1 MFSWL
6 SIEVVKTCF
15 LGFILFI
22 AFIYQVALL
31 VTLFI
36 KRDQISL
43 VSAIKRGDRLSKAG
57 IFFFVLMSIIVYQAL
72 FLPTGVQIDLVY
84 LMGVVI
90 GGDVMA
96 KGISNYRNIE
106 LQRIK
111 KTNDEEFSPDDF
123 KDL

>member
-1 MFSWL
+1 MVTYKGVRCL
-6 SIEVVKTCF
+6 S
-15 LGFILFI
+15 
-22 AFIYQVALL
+22 Y
-31 VTLFI
+31 
-36 KRDQISL
+36 
-43 VSAIKRGDRLSKAG
+43 
-57 IFFFVLMSIIVYQAL
+57 FVLMSIIVYQAL

>member
-6 SIEVVKTCF
+6 SIEVVKACF

-57 IFFFVLMSIIVYQAL
+57 IFFVRS
-72 FLPTGVQIDLVY
+72 
-84 LMGVVI
+84 
-90 GGDVMA
+90 
-96 KGISNYRNIE
+96 
-106 LQRIK
+106 
-111 KTNDEEFSPDDF
+111 
-123 KDL
+123 